1 MTKPKDKKP
10 SNATKI
16 AVEDLITWARVE
28 LDLRNLPKQR
38 RKMLKRKL
46 IAQAEALFK
55 ALER

>member
-1 MTKPKDKKP
+1 MSKAKETAKP
-10 SNATKI
+10 AKI

-28 LDLRNLPKQR
+28 LDLRNIPKER
-38 RKMLKRKL
+38 RKTLKRKL